1 MAFLNAPSAQSAT
14 PLTTQA
20 PLYALLLVVSLGT
33 APIMREMDALVV
45 ILGSTLLEGVCYVL
59 PVNVGST
66 LLATLLLAMSA
77 RQVNMQIRKIRHFA
91 NLVL

>member
-33 APIMREMDALVV
+33 VMREMDALVV

>member
-33 APIMREMDALVV
+33 VMREMDALVV
-45 ILGSTLLEGVCYVL
+45 ILGSILLEGVCYVL